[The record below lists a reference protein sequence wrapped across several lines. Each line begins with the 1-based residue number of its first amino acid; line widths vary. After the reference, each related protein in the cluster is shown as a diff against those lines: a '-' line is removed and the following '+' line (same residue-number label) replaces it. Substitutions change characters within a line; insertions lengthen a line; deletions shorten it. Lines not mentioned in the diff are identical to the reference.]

1 MRTTCPNCGAPIEFR
16 YDDSFVRVCASCNF
30 AVQRTDRGVDSLG
43 KVADLVPIDSPLKL
57 FAEGHQGHESFLLVG
72 MAQIR
77 HEAGGI
83 WQEWYAKLDGGQW
96 GWLAEAQGRYYLTY
110 EEPWI
115 SAPSSVAVGDKIDV
129 PIGGT
134 TKPMT
139 VGEVTSATYASA
151 RGELPF
157 KLVPNETF
165 RYADLSDGEG
175 TFATIDF
182 GDDGEP
188 PKLYV
193 GKQVALEEL
202 QLTGGEVGPSQDR
215 TLTAT
220 ALRCPSCSAPV
231 TVRAP
236 GESLRVVCEHCN
248 TLLDTS
254 SGALAILGKLAQ
266 RASPRIPLGS
276 QGTFSEG
283 EVTVIGYVQRSALI
297 EGDWWPFDEYLLHA
311 PGLGFRWLVQSDGH
325 WSYVQPIA
333 TGAVELSNNGV
344 LYDNVQLARY
354 QLATLRVDQVL
365 GEFYWQVQAG
375 EQVSSEDFI
384 APPAMVSREFTDNEE
399 NWSLSTYLTE
409 HEVQHAFG
417 DKELGLGSPVGIAP
431 NQVDA
436 WRSASAVMAIAF
448 MALIVIGLV
457 FAMTAKNEQKLS
469 QEVSL
474 GGGPGPVLAPLP
486 TPPGV
491 TLSDPKLIPVCA
503 ELEAVI
509 ASATACKAAPQ
520 SQRDSFRAMFDALF
534 VASEPQVLT
543 DACTSALAGA
553 HQAFDGTCTLPTH
566 AQYLATLPGAGSG
579 SADAANELTTAP
591 ADSIFFS
598 DPIQI
603 AGGRNIELSFDA
615 RGLSND
621 WIYIAADLVEQS
633 TGAVISAEASMEY
646 YAGID
651 DGDSW
656 SEGTHQSSTTFG
668 PQPAGTYVLRLEAQH
683 GTPGLMPIHVT
694 LKQGVFRG
702 KWLAWAMLL
711 LGLPLLVVGLVS
723 YFHEKKRWDNSN
735 AGKAPV
741 TPVTILILA
750 FVGVFIAIAFVLKAM
765 KEGNSDD

>member
-1 MRTTCPNCGAPIEFR
+1 
-16 YDDSFVRVCASCNF
+16 VRVCASCNF
-30 AVQRTDRGVDSLG
+30 AIQRTDRGVDSLG

-110 EEPWI
+110 EEPWL
-115 SAPSSVAVGDKIDV
+115 SAPSTATVGDKIDV

-151 RGELPF
+151 RGELPYR
-157 KLVPNETF
+157 LVPNETF

-182 GDDGEP
+182 GDASEP

-193 GKQVALEEL
+193 GKQVSIEEL
-202 QLTGGEVGPSQDR
+202 QITGGEVGPSQD
-215 TLTAT
+215 AAIKST
-220 ALRCPSCSAPV
+220 ALTCPVCSAPV

-266 RASPRIPLGS
+266 KASPRIPLGS

-283 EVTVIGYVQRSALI
+283 EVSVIGYVQRSAQI
-297 EGDWWPFDEYLLHA
+297 EGDWWPFDEYLLYA
-311 PGLGFRWLVQSDGH
+311 PKLGFRWLVQSDGH

-333 TGAVELSNNGV
+333 TGAVEFSKNGV
-344 LYDNVQLARY
+344 LYDKVQLARY
-354 QLATLRVDQVL
+354 QQATLRVDQVL
-365 GEFYWQVQAG
+365 GEFYWQVQTG
-375 EQVSSEDFI
+375 EEVSSEDFI
-384 APPAMVSREFTDNEE
+384 APPAMVSREYTDKEE
-399 NWSLSTYLTE
+399 NWSLSTYLSE
-409 HEVQHAFG
+409 REVQHAFG
-417 DKELGLGSPVGIAP
+417 DKDLALGSPMSIAP
-431 NQVDA
+431 NQPDA
-436 WRSASAVMAIAF
+436 WKSASAVMALAF

-457 FAMTAKNEQKLS
+457 FAMSAKNEVKLS
-469 QEVSL
+469 KEVSL
-474 GGGPGPVLAPLP
+474 GGGPGPGTVPLP
-486 TPPGV
+486 APSISV
-491 TLSDPKLIPVCA
+491 TMSDPKSVPECA
-503 ELEAVI
+503 EYQALIAVVI
-509 ASATACKAAPQ
+509 ACSAAPQ
-520 SQRDSFRAMFDALF
+520 ELRDAYKATFDATF
-534 VASEPQVLT
+534 VSSDPQILA
-543 DACTSALAGA
+543 DSCKAGIDLARSAFEGA
-553 HQAFDGTCTLPTH
+553 CTLPTH
-566 AQYLATLPGAGSG
+566 DQYLAALSGTGSG
-579 SADAANELTTAP
+579 SRSADTGGDLTTAP

-603 AGGRNIELSFDA
+603 DGGRNIEVSFDA
-615 RGLSND
+615 QGLSND
-621 WIYIAADLVEQS
+621 WVYIAADLVEQS

-646 YAGID
+646 YFGID

-656 SEGTHQSSTTFG
+656 SEGTRESSTTFG
-668 PQPAGTYVLRLEAQH
+668 PQPAGTYILRLEAQH
-683 GTPGLMPIHVT
+683 GTPGLMAIQVQV
-694 LKQGVFRG
+694 KQGVFRG
-702 KWLAWAMLL
+702 KWLAWAMLV
-711 LGLPLLVVGLVS
+711 LGVPLLFVGLVS
-723 YFHEKKRWDNSN
+723 YFHEKKRWENSN

-741 TPVTILILA
+741 TPVSILILA
-750 FVGVFIAIAFVLKAM
+750 FVGVFIAIGFIFKAM
-765 KEGNSDD
+765 KESRGDD